1 MKLKSLFQQED
12 RTLIENYCEGRAK
25 WGALPDGSALCRVL
39 GSIDMYV
46 ELRDISLTPHLLQR
60 GYWEMWVTQAIASY
74 VKPGMRCIDVGANC
88 GYFALLMSELVGD
101 KGFVEAFEPQPR
113 LVELLKRSIAVNGFG
128 RQTSVVEAAVSD
140 MNGSAVLS
148 EAPNLMGSAS
158 LRGLSE
164 PGATT
169 RTVEMVTLDRIGFG
183 EPLAPAIDLVKIDV
197 EGLEM
202 KVLAGMKQM
211 IAASPKIAIVMEF
224 TPIDHE
230 DPARELLRVQEMG
243 LTLGEIGTDGLVRPI
258 SILDAAATAGGFRML
273 WLTRAS

>member
-39 GSIDMYV
+39 GDILMYV
-46 ELRDISLTPHLLQR
+46 DTRDLSLTPHLLMR
-60 GYWEMWVTQAIASY
+60 GYWEMWVTQAIASH

-88 GYFALLMSELVGD
+88 GYFTLLLSELVGD

-128 RQTSVVEAAVSD
+128 RQTSVVEAAVGD
-140 MNGSAVLS
+140 TNGSAELS

-164 PGATT
+164 PGSTT

-211 IAASPKIAIVMEF
+211 IASSPKIAIVMEF

-230 DPARELLRVQEMG
+230 DPAGELFRVLDMG

-258 SILDAAATAGGFRML
+258 SIQDAAATTDGFRML
-273 WLTRAS
+273 WLTRAP